1 MNGTVEASDARHAN
15 RSAVLWALLQ
25 RGTATRLELGSAA
38 RLSPATVSRVVDGLT
53 GEGLVRDSPLVPT
66 GRRGRRIS
74 PVAFNGDVGA
84 VVGVDLGGSNCR
96 LVATD
101 LLGRVLARTRRR
113 TPSRLSTAKLARWVS
128 DQALALLEDRSV
140 GRVAVG
146 LPGIVDP
153 QTGAVR
159 GAPNLP
165 QVEGLSFIEAI
176 RDQVPVPVTF
186 DNDSN
191 MAVLGEIR
199 LGGGRGKR
207 NVVMFTIGTGL
218 GAGVVMDGRLL
229 RGRSGLVGELGY
241 LPVGLDGTTLESL
254 LSAHGLMAQAAQ
266 RGVHL
271 TSLTA
276 MFALSAPKA
285 LQEIRKR
292 FSKGLLTA
300 LVAVTVAYEPDVV
313 VLGGGV
319 ANSLRETI
327 GGLEKELHTIVPEGP
342 ELAVSAIGDAAGA
355 FGAVVAGLHDAYVQL
370 GVDPSLLDG
379 SVGPELTGVLA
390 EFTEVSADAD

>member
-1 MNGTVEASDARHAN
+1 M
-15 RSAVLWALLQ
+15 
-25 RGTATRLELGSAA
+25 
-38 RLSPATVSRVVDGLT
+38 
-53 GEGLVRDSPLVPT
+53 
-66 GRRGRRIS
+66 
-74 PVAFNGDVGA
+74 AFNGSLGT

-101 LLGRVLARTRRR
+101 LLGRVLGRTRRR
-113 TPSRLSTAKLARWVS
+113 TPARLSTVKLARWVS
-128 DQALALLEDRSV
+128 DQVSSLLEDRPV
-140 GRVAVG
+140 GRVAMG

-165 QVEGLSFIEAI
+165 QVEGLSFVEAI
-176 RDQVPVPVTF
+176 REQVPVPVTF

-199 LGGGRGKR
+199 LGAARGRC

-241 LPVGLDGTTLESL
+241 LPVGPDGTTLESL
-254 LSAHGLMAQAAQ
+254 LSAHGLMEQAV
-266 RGVHL
+266 GEGL
-271 TSLTA
+271 SLA
-276 MFALSAPKA
+276 SSAAVFAPAAPEE
-285 LQEIRKR
+285 LQVIRTR
-292 FSKGLLTA
+292 FLRGLLTA

-319 ANSLRETI
+319 AGSLHEAL
-327 GGLEKELHTIVPEGP
+327 GALEKELRTIVPEGP
-342 ELAVSAIGDAAGA
+342 DLALSAIGDAAGA
-355 FGAVVAGLHDAYVQL
+355 FGAAVAGLHDAYMQL

-379 SVGPELTGVLA
+379 TVGPELTGVLT
-390 EFTEVSADAD
+390 ELTEVSADAD